1 VDSFA
6 AYAYSKN
13 ATTNLFA
20 SRLGYAYGPVTD
32 ESMASFSVH
41 SYFLAILTLS
51 TLITSPKG
59 GKYLL
64 EYLEKVV
71 FFRAAVKQN
80 YQTIHAINRY
90 TID

>member
-1 VDSFA
+1 MNQWRVSA
-6 AYAYSKN
+6 CTHTS
-13 ATTNLFA
+13 
-20 SRLGYAYGPVTD
+20 
-32 ESMASFSVH
+32 
-41 SYFLAILTLS
+41 AIWTLS

-80 YQTIHAINRY
+80 YQTINAINRY